1 MGVVSMAKD
10 IKKVH
15 PEDLVCY
22 KVGAFVQTFG
32 KDAYILSY
40 LLGYKISTAKMDKK
54 LKEEIPACGFPKRG
68 INKVCAKLE
77 QKKINYVMIDT
88 RNNYEVG
95 ERNDNKN
102 LNTYLEILEKAKKY
116 IKVKNRL
123 EKIEKNLLEN
133 VEKENIM
140 EKIRKIEEIVY
151 EGRKI

>member
-15 PEDLVCY
+15 PEEVVCY

-40 LLGYKISTAKMDKK
+40 LFGYKLNTAK
-54 LKEEIPACGFPKRG
+54 ENIPTCGFPKRG
-68 INKVCAKLE
+68 ISKVCAKLE
-77 QKKINYVMIDT
+77 QRKINYVMIDT
-88 RNNYEVG
+88 RNNYEVD
-95 ERNDNKN
+95 EKNDNKN
-102 LNTYLEILEKAKKY
+102 LNTYLEVLEKAKKY

-123 EKIEKNLLEN
+123 ERIEKKLLEN
-133 VEKENIM
+133 IEKENIM
-140 EKIRKIEEIVY
+140 EKIRKVEEIVY